1 MLVLSRQLDESIMIG
16 DDIVITLV
24 DIRGDKIRLG
34 IAAPPN
40 IPIHRQEVYEAIQRE
55 NMHAAFVEG
64 RESTPECDVRP
75 VTVRF
80 RSPAHAGG

>member
-24 DIRGDKIRLG
+24 DVRGDKVRLG

-40 IPIHRQEVYEAIQRE
+40 IPVHRQEVYEAIQRE
-55 NMHAAFVEG
+55 NMHAALARPG
-64 RESTPECDVRP
+64 SGASPPSGARP
-75 VTVRF
+75 VPMRL
-80 RSPAHAGG
+80 RGR